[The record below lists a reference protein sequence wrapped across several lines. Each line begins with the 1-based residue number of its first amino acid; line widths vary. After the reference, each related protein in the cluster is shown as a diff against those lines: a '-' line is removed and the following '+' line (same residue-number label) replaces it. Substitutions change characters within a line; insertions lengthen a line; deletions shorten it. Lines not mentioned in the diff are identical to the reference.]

1 MTPERYDPPNAGLR
15 LPAEL
20 DQLPA
25 FLGYIRRMAETAGL
39 PEERAVRL
47 ELAVEEALA
56 NVCGYAYADRARA
69 GTVLCRIELRPEGMA
84 VEIVDEGAPFDPLA
98 RPDPDT
104 TLDLDRR
111 EPGGLGIFLVKRLVD
126 ALAYRREG
134 EGNVLRIEMRK

>member
-1 MTPERYDPPNAGLR
+1 MSERSAPSNAGLR

-20 DQLPA
+20 GQLPA
-25 FLGYIRRMAETAGL
+25 FLDYVRRMAEVAGL
-39 PEERAVRL
+39 PEDRAARL

-69 GTVLCRIELRPEGMA
+69 GSVLCRVEIRPAGLT

-104 TLDLDRR
+104 TFDLDRR
-111 EPGGLGIFLVKRLVD
+111 EPGGLGIFLVKRMVD
-126 ALAYRREG
+126 ELAYRREG
-134 EGNVLRIEMRK
+134 ERNVLVIEMRK